1 MNYAMLRISMANVSL
16 DSLRIFEAA
25 ARLGSFTAAGD
36 AVGLTQGAV
45 SQRIKALEAEI
56 GVPLFRRLTRAVA
69 LTAEGQH
76 LLAAVQGGLRQIA
89 EGINTISSAVETAP
103 IRLAVP
109 SSVASGWLM
118 ARLQS
123 SPSTVSVVADDR
135 LHEIGVE
142 ADIAL
147 RFGPGRYPGLVSKPV
162 GTDHLFPVC
171 SPAFLR
177 AHPGRRWLD
186 LPKLI
191 DTNAETDRSGCGWRH
206 WSAFTGI
213 ALPETEGDSH
223 YSHAYLAVQAAEQG
237 MGIALG
243 RHLLCADLLRA
254 GKLIRVGEDLPL
266 FLPKYRYYC
275 VTATEPTSQLKRLTA
290 WIRRQIADT
299 TAL

>member
-1 MNYAMLRISMANVSL
+1 MANVSL

-36 AVGLTQGAV
+36 TVGLTQGAV

-69 LTAEGQH
+69 LTPEGQH
-76 LLAAVQGGLRQIA
+76 LLAAVQGGLRQIT
-89 EGINTISSAVETAP
+89 EGINTISAAANTAP
-103 IRLAVP
+103 IRLAVS

-147 RFGPGRYPGLVSKPV
+147 RFGPGRYPGLISKLV
-162 GTDHLFPVC
+162 GDDRLFPVC
-171 SPAFLR
+171 SPAFLS
-177 AHPGRRWLD
+177 AHPGRPWQD

-206 WSAFTGI
+206 WSLFTGMP
-213 ALPETEGDSH
+213 LPETEGDSH
-223 YSHAYLAVQAAEQG
+223 YSHAYLAIQAAEQG

-254 GKLIRVGEDLPL
+254 GRLVRLGGEIPM
-266 FLPKYRYYC
+266 FVPKYRYYC
-275 VTATEPTSQLKRLTA
+275 ITATEPGPQLKRLTA
-290 WIRRQIADT
+290 WVRRQIT
-299 TAL
+299 ETI